1 MKKLGGMLLVTML
14 VAARAGNAGAKATT
28 VFEDPVGDAG
38 LSSQSQPVPGADQ
51 AGFDIVSG
59 SIEKV
64 KSDLNFT
71 VTHAAM
77 PPSGALPEGF
87 RLMWHFS
94 VDGKQYRFTIK
105 SADIGKP
112 DPLSGPNGQ
121 ERLGQLYLEGAFRLE
136 TFEDGQTVGTLTMPV
151 YTVVAMLDGVFDP
164 AAGTV
169 TVTLPMK
176 VVKAKKG
183 SAIAGGTG
191 GASDTSCQICWVPH
205 YAERSLTPHT
215 VIDYATQTTTY
226 KVR

>member
-1 MKKLGGMLLVTML
+1 MKKLGGVLLATLL
-14 VAARAGNAGAKATT
+14 VAALAGNAGAKPTT
-28 VFEDPVGDAG
+28 VFEDPAGDAG
-38 LSSQSQPVPGADQ
+38 LTSQSQPVPGADQ

-64 KSDLNFT
+64 KSDLQFT

-87 RLMWHFS
+87 RLMWHFA
-94 VDGKQYRFTIK
+94 VGDEQYRFTIK

-121 ERLGQLYLEGAFRLE
+121 ERLGQVYLDGAFRLE

-176 VVKAKKG
+176 TVKAKKG
-183 SAIAGGTG
+183 TSIAGGSG
-191 GASDTSCQICWVPH
+191 GASDTGCQICWIPH

-215 VIDYATQTTTY
+215 VIDAAVQTTTY